1 MENLEKIKITNLA
14 EYYTTAITLLRGEGG
29 RLEFITTSE
38 EISLVIDRLDK
49 HLGITYKNKTSRAQA
64 KFYKK
69 NCLINLFKSNI
80 IEEGKGKDKKYCFMF
95 KAEDFVALDK
105 KLMSRSYPMKR
116 KIKVTSASVEDKTT
130 ETEKLPTT
138 AEPVKVI
145 KPGMILSGKRIPKKS
160 FIKKMLK
167 LAYHAYVGHGSV
179 FTKDVYSIM
188 GYKRSNS
195 LTNLINSWKST
206 LIGGGI
212 FLKVTRSASKRLPSL
227 VFDNP
232 LALLT
237 DLKEKYKI
245 WYAEEPPTYKIAV
258 ADPASGKT
266 VEKTVTEP
274 VSIGEDTEIVKPL
287 REVDD
292 KSFHKAYSVFAI
304 GALCHKQM
312 GTIEFANLH
321 SALITHFKLD
331 LDKTEILQV
340 IKELASDKFC
350 IHEHTGIHGIS
361 LKKLEDWDEIK
372 EKFSP
377 KNFKETCYM
386 RLTGVGED
394 ELEKILPSCKFEVA
408 STISDYDKI
417 YKVTYDRS
425 MTTFMD
431 LVSFRRSFRINDII
445 LDEKLEKRL
454 SSKIQKMIEKEIE
467 IFRNGYA
474 FKIEVEK
481 K

>member
-14 EYYTTAITLLRGEGG
+14 EYYTTVITLLRGESGKH
-29 RLEFITTSE
+29 EFITTSE
-38 EISLVIDRLDK
+38 EISLVINRLDK
-49 HLGITYKNKTSRAQA
+49 HLGIVYKNKSSQAQA

-69 NCLINLFKSNI
+69 QCLINLFKSNI

-95 KAEDFVALDK
+95 KAEDFVAMDK
-105 KLMSRSYPMKR
+105 KLMSRCYPMKR
-116 KIKVTSASVEDKTT
+116 KIKVTTIEDKTT

-245 WYAEEPPTYKIAV
+245 WYAEEPPTYKIVV

-361 LKKLEDWDEIK
+361 LKKLEDWEEIK

-377 KNFKETCYM
+377 KNFKENCYM
-386 RLTGVGED
+386 RLTGMRED

-474 FKIEVEK
+474 FKVEVEK